1 MINSRIYKSE
11 LLLVFLKVLNELVD
25 NINNVETSYQIG
37 SYLFYGKKNYI
48 DRKKE
53 KYKLFINITSI
64 FDKKSI
70 YNFELFID
78 ENKNRDVNF
87 INNLESNIRNIL
99 ENKYKNFLENTE
111 NLLML
116 SVYNYIKLEKIIE
129 EIIFKELNR
138 VYTEKEIY
146 NLYLTVELMQKNTK
160 YNIFV
165 FFKEKRKLNF
175 LNDYD
180 NNENNNLE
188 IEMLE
193 NYYTFS
199 SKIDDFKDSLNV
211 EDNKI
216 IIEEIF
222 ALNLNDFLRKKFKG
236 IITEI
241 LKEKKHTTLNTVFF
255 EILKN
260 NKITDKISKLNIS
273 GKSEIDYILQY
284 LRYVEFYN
292 LKYDKNILNSE
303 DNTTNWNE
311 KLKEKVLEVFIL
323 KLENIKDVRSIRKKI
338 KENIKKKTSVDIGE
352 GTYITNKIL
361 NGLEEITENDM
372 LEYLDNIGNKELK
385 KIYKRIKN

>member
-11 LLLVFLKVLNELVD
+11 LLLVFLKVLNDLID
-25 NINNVETSYQIG
+25 DIKNVETSYQIG
-37 SYLFYGKKNYI
+37 NYLFYGKKNYI

-53 KYKLFINITSI
+53 KYKLLINITPI

-116 SVYNYIKLEKIIE
+116 NIYNYIKLEKIMEQIIYE
-129 EIIFKELNR
+129 EVNK

-180 NNENNNLE
+180 NIENNNLE

-199 SKIDDFKDSLNV
+199 SKIDNFKDTLNV

-216 IIEEIF
+216 VIEEIF
-222 ALNLNDFLRKKFKG
+222 ALNLNDFLKKKFKG

-241 LKEKKHTTLNTVFF
+241 LKEKKHTTLNTVIF

-292 LKYDKNILNSE
+292 LKYDRNILNSE
-303 DNTTNWNE
+303 DHTINWNE
-311 KLKEKVLEVFIL
+311 KLKEKVLEVLIL

-338 KENIKKKTSVDIGE
+338 KENIKKKTNVDIGE
-352 GTYITNKIL
+352 GTYITNEIL

-372 LEYLDNIGNKELK
+372 LEYLDNIDNKELK
-385 KIYKRIKN
+385 KIYKRIRN

>member
-37 SYLFYGKKNYI
+37 SYLFFGKKNYI

-129 EIIFKELNR
+129 EIISKELNK

-199 SKIDDFKDSLNV
+199 SKIDDFKDTLNV

-222 ALNLNDFLRKKFKG
+222 ALNLNDFLKKKFKG

-241 LKEKKHTTLNTVFF
+241 LKEKKHTNLNTVIF
-255 EILKN
+255 ENLKN

-338 KENIKKKTSVDIGE
+338 KENIKKKTSIDIGE
-352 GTYITNKIL
+352 GTYITNEIL

-372 LEYLDNIGNKELK
+372 LEYLDNIDNKELK
-385 KIYKRIKN
+385 KIYKKIRN